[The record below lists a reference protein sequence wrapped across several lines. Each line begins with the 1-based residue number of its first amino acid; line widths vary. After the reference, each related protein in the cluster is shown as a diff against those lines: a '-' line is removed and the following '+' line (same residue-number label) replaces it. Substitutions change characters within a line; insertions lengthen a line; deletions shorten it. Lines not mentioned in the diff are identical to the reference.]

1 MKKRILSIL
10 LSLCVVLALFPAGNV
25 LAADPTQVNTPQ
37 ALFEAIENG
46 ESVKLTDDIPIAT
59 DPYDAPLVI
68 TQTLSIDL
76 NGFTL
81 SGQEPSNVNDVIQIN
96 GEGITVTIQDS
107 SALKNGKITSTDNG
121 TSPCVVRVLQGALIL
136 ENGTITTEG
145 LTVAA
150 QGVFVGADAS
160 FTMLG
165 GKVEA
170 TRGSGYSMAVNVRG
184 NDAAFTMNGGEI
196 SCARGNAV
204 SLGGNNT
211 TFEMTNGEI
220 TGEGRDAVTSSGRNV
235 DMDIRGGSITSADG
249 KNALV
254 SGQNGSL
261 TISGGD
267 FTGGL
272 NVRTPNKAT
281 ITAGTFN
288 GESLAEQTIEI
299 TTSSLSLWVGKTV
312 KTSLAAKAGTIANA
326 PLNWTL
332 ADSSNPL
339 PDGLT
344 LNADGSFSGAA
355 TQAGSGTITVQ
366 ASPKDGIG
374 KAPVTKE
381 ISYTITHAAPIVT
394 TESLPVAYKDIA
406 YTAKLA
412 ADSSLPITAWAL
424 HRTSDPL
431 PEGLTLNAD
440 GTITGTPVATGTV
453 DKLRVT
459 ATSDA
464 GTSSYRTLTLEVMLA
479 APEITT
485 QYLPDA
491 VVGQAYS
498 NQLEATGSGEIK
510 WSIQDVDALPDGLTF
525 SDDGLIAG
533 TPVASARATF
543 TVVAENDA
551 GSVEKTFALAVYEET
566 EATIT
571 FRIENGTWADG
582 TKDPKHVT
590 VLLRDGKGTLAKDEI
605 PTGMKPDAGFAEG
618 AWDTEPETAK
628 DAIASDLTYTFVF
641 EKAQT
646 APETPEDP
654 ETPSIPGTGDMHGA
668 VLWSV
673 LALGAAAA
681 ATGVVLLVK
690 RKAATK

>member
-1 MKKRILSIL
+1 M
-10 LSLCVVLALFPAGNV
+10 
-25 LAADPTQVNTPQ
+25 
-37 ALFEAIENG
+37 
-46 ESVKLTDDIPIAT
+46 
-59 DPYDAPLVI
+59 
-68 TQTLSIDL
+68 
-76 NGFTL
+76 
-81 SGQEPSNVNDVIQIN
+81 
-96 GEGITVTIQDS
+96 
-107 SALKNGKITSTDNG
+107 KNGKITSTDNG

-312 KTSLAAKAGTIANA
+312 NTSLAAKAGTIANA

-339 PDGLT
+339 PTD
-344 LNADGSFSGAA
+344 
-355 TQAGSGTITVQ
+355 
-366 ASPKDGIG
+366 
-374 KAPVTKE
+374 
-381 ISYTITHAAPIVT
+381 
-394 TESLPVAYKDIA
+394 
-406 YTAKLA
+406 
-412 ADSSLPITAWAL
+412 
-424 HRTSDPL
+424 
-431 PEGLTLNAD
+431 
-440 GTITGTPVATGTV
+440 
-453 DKLRVT
+453 
-459 ATSDA
+459 
-464 GTSSYRTLTLEVMLA
+464 
-479 APEITT
+479 
-485 QYLPDA
+485 
-491 VVGQAYS
+491 
-498 NQLEATGSGEIK
+498 
-510 WSIQDVDALPDGLTF
+510 
-525 SDDGLIAG
+525 
-533 TPVASARATF
+533 
-543 TVVAENDA
+543 
-551 GSVEKTFALAVYEET
+551 
-566 EATIT
+566 
-571 FRIENGTWADG
+571 
-582 TKDPKHVT
+582 
-590 VLLRDGKGTLAKDEI
+590 
-605 PTGMKPDAGFAEG
+605 
-618 AWDTEPETAK
+618 
-628 DAIASDLTYTFVF
+628 
-641 EKAQT
+641 
-646 APETPEDP
+646 
-654 ETPSIPGTGDMHGA
+654 
-668 VLWSV
+668 
-673 LALGAAAA
+673 
-681 ATGVVLLVK
+681 
-690 RKAATK
+690 